1 MSNQPTKL
9 KYPLAWTSI
18 AAGYREAP
26 PALWTGR
33 RDRSRMGYARE
44 GREISSISM
53 RVRKSGLT
61 KRAITQQFSIER
73 EGRWNGSVQLPLP

>member
-1 MSNQPTKL
+1 
-9 KYPLAWTSI
+9 
-18 AAGYREAP
+18 
-26 PALWTGR
+26 
-33 RDRSRMGYARE
+33 MGYARE